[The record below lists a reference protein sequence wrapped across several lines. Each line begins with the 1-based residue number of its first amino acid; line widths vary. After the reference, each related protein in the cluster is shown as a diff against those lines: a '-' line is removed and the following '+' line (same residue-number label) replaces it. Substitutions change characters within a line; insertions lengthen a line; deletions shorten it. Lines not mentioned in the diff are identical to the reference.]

1 MFVDFLDHKCDIY
14 HAVNV
19 GNSPGYGLP
28 SSEKYEY
35 PEKPDITDQI
45 CHFGVKSAT
54 ITVVQNNPTND
65 MDSRIKLTLPFGV
78 DIRANDKIVSK
89 ETGYSYV
96 AEIPRHP
103 RNHHTFVYIKR
114 VDIGRAL

>member
-1 MFVDFLDHKCDIY
+1 MFEDFLDHKCDIY

-28 SSEKYEY
+28 SSDKYDY
-35 PEKPDITDQI
+35 
-45 CHFGVKSAT
+45 FGVKSAT

-96 AEIPRHP
+96 AESPRHP

>member
-1 MFVDFLDHKCDIY
+1 MFLDFLDHHCDIY
-14 HAVNV
+14 HAVNE

-28 SSEKYEY
+28 SSDEYSY
-35 PEKPDITDQI
+35 PETPDITDQE
-45 CHFGVKSAT
+45 CHFGIKSAS
-54 ITVVQNNPTND
+54 INIIQNELTND

-78 DIRANDKIVSK
+78 DIRVNDKIVSK
-89 ETGYSYV
+89 ETGYSYI

-114 VDIGRAL
+114 TGTGRAL